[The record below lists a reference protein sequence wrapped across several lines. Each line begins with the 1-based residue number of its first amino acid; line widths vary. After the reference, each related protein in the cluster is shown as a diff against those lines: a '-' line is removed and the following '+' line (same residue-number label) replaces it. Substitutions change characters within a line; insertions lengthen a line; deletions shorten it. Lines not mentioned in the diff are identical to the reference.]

1 MPTMPDEPSNS
12 SIPNSESDYKTPA
25 ELARMGT
32 LAKSWRY
39 ARSSHKHAIVFAI
52 SLIFIVFIIL
62 ILIFGFTALFL
73 QSGGSNTADD
83 QLVLRLIAF
92 TKAGAYFVLAVIMF
106 SVVVLIFK
114 VFSVLNIGYKL
125 LFGMMQMAMML
136 LVIVFTV
143 FGFRASGAIFSSPV
157 MYTGSCKLS
166 TFEGSS
172 TRAGSR
178 HLDYFLKIPNR
189 YVSFIVSYGTYNS
202 LGGDTSSAT
211 LNGHNQDKEY
221 NCNRNITIKY
231 VDGTDT
237 IIDLQPLATK

>member
-1 MPTMPDEPSNS
+1 
-12 SIPNSESDYKTPA
+12 
-25 ELARMGT
+25 
-32 LAKSWRY
+32 
-39 ARSSHKHAIVFAI
+39 
-52 SLIFIVFIIL
+52 
-62 ILIFGFTALFL
+62 
-73 QSGGSNTADD
+73 
-83 QLVLRLIAF
+83 
-92 TKAGAYFVLAVIMF
+92 
-106 SVVVLIFK
+106 
-114 VFSVLNIGYKL
+114 
-125 LFGMMQMAMML
+125 
-136 LVIVFTV
+136 
-143 FGFRASGAIFSSPV
+143 